1 MPNQP
6 QTTPCC
12 IEWIVIPAPDI
23 ERGRRFYGEVFGFT
37 FREFGPGFL
46 TFQAGNIRGALNAE
60 LPVAEGGVLFSITVD
75 DMEEA
80 VRRITREGGTILSD
94 RQSLGDGAGSWL
106 RFRDPN
112 GVELELY
119 SPS

>member
-1 MPNQP
+1 MPDQP
-6 QTTPCC
+6 QTAPCC

-23 ERGRRFYGEVFGFT
+23 ETARVFYGEVFGFT
-37 FREFGPGFL
+37 FREFSPTFL

-60 LPVAEGGVLFSITVD
+60 LSVAEGGVLFSITVG

-80 VRRITREGGTILSD
+80 VRRITGQGGAILSD
-94 RQSLGDGAGSWL
+94 RQSLGTDAGSWL